1 MERLENFKVQLIIVI
16 AAQVLAVVLLFMFDL
31 QQIAF
36 TVACVVLVNVMIEF
50 WIMNPDGE
58 GKEEYGPGHH
68 PGAGP

>member
-36 TVACVVLVNVMIEF
+36 TVAVSCSSMS
-50 WIMNPDGE
+50 
-58 GKEEYGPGHH
+58 
-68 PGAGP
+68 

>member
-16 AAQVLAVVLLFMFDL
+16 ASQVLAVVLLFMFDL

-50 WIMNPDGE
+50 WMSSTVQ
-58 GKEEYGPGHH
+58 PG
-68 PGAGP
+68 